1 MGSDEY
7 HPISQKGSNISS
19 SGGIGYTIADAID
32 TMIIMGLD
40 AEHQRARNWVKEKLT
55 FDRDGTFS
63 MFEVCPCLISLSP
76 IKISVQVTIRVLG
89 GLLAAH
95 HLTADDLYLE
105 RAIDLADRML
115 PAFNTTSGLPL
126 PSVNLAKRTG
136 VPDQYSPNVI
146 STAEATTLQLE
157 FRYLAELTGNSEYWY
172 KAERVMAI
180 VDKAKMPHNL
190 VPIYMK

>member
-7 HPISQKGSNISS
+7 HPISRKGSNISS
-19 SGGIGYTIADAID
+19 SGGIGYAVADAID
-32 TMIIMGLD
+32 TMVIMGLD
-40 AEHQRARNWVKEKLT
+40 AEHQRARNWVKKKLT
-55 FDRDGTFS
+55 FDREGTFS
-63 MFEVCPCLISLSP
+63 TFEVCPYLISLTP
-76 IKISVQVTIRVLG
+76 ITISIQTTIRVLG

-95 HLTADDLYLE
+95 HLTADNLYLE
-105 RAIDLADRML
+105 RAIDLADRLL
-115 PAFNTTSGLPL
+115 PAFNTASGLPL
-126 PSVNLAKRTG
+126 PSVNLARRTG
-136 VPDQYSPNVI
+136 VPDQYSPHVI

-190 VPIYMK
+190 VPIYME